1 MHPRR
6 PFCGQGSGRCWL
18 QHDNRPPE
26 GTHFPTTIAT
36 TARIALAGIAALAI
50 SLTGAAG
57 MASAKPICETG
68 CSQPLPT
75 KNPRPDVKQMC
86 WVEWGQTQ
94 CHF

>member
-1 MHPRR
+1 M
-6 PFCGQGSGRCWL
+6 
-18 QHDNRPPE
+18 QHENRPRKEPMS
-26 GTHFPTTIAT
+26 PTTIST
-36 TARIALAGIAALAI
+36 TARIALAGFAALAI

-57 MASAKPICETG
+57 MAAAKPICETG

-94 CHF
+94 CQVS

>member
-1 MHPRR
+1 MCSLHPRR
-6 PFCGQGSGRCWL
+6 PFCGQGS
-18 QHDNRPPE
+18 
-26 GTHFPTTIAT
+26 
-36 TARIALAGIAALAI
+36 ALAGFAALAI
-50 SLTGAAG
+50 SLTSAAG

-94 CHF
+94 CQVS